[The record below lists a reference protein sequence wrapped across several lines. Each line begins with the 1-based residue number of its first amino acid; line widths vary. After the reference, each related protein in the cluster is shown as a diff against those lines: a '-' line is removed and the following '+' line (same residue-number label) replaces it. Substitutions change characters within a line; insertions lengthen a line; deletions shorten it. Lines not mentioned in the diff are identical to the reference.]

1 MPADTAPST
10 ETFAD
15 RLARLHDELRGLR
28 QLIDN
33 DAEVP
38 ERYSMTLR
46 GHLAESDAQAISAA
60 ADVLHRL
67 MLWHRYPD
75 TVADESYFAAHL

>member
-1 MPADTAPST
+1 MSSDATT
-10 ETFAD
+10 ETFPD
-15 RLARLHDELRGLR
+15 RLARMHEELRGLR
-28 QLIDN
+28 SLIDN
-33 DAEVP
+33 EGEVP

-67 MLWHRYPD
+67 MLWHRHPG

>member
-1 MPADTAPST
+1 MQT
-10 ETFAD
+10 ETFPD
-15 RLARLHDELRGLR
+15 RLARLHDELLGLR
-28 QLIDN
+28 RLIDN

-38 ERYSMTLR
+38 ARYSLTLR
-46 GHLAESDAQAISAA
+46 GHLAESDARTLSAA

-67 MLWHRYPD
+67 MLWHRHPG